1 MRNFS
6 KTFGTNMEAAY
17 DKIDGFCHIYF
28 NRMYSETGTKNDAD
42 MFFLL
47 AHIRRCLVSIMEH
60 SECPDMNIKTVFHEF
75 IRLSQFIHQIQS
87 FMSDGIG
94 GEELGNVIKE
104 VSSLIDPQMLSVDVS
119 VYESNI
125 VSETNRPEKDGN
137 EIVLEKICMEDTTFS
152 ITNGVFNHLYRLGY
166 LSRPHKLVE
175 EFDEDGEFKGVV
187 LNIALYENKADDLA
201 DFLKIFSK
209 YAYNNKDNE
218 YDFGWNFNHIANVI
232 LDNITESRKCKN
244 FQLTQY
250 IYNAVVYGNPN
261 PFGGESK
268 TDNK

>member
-6 KTFGTNMEAAY
+6 KTFGANMEAAY

-28 NRMYSETGTKNDAD
+28 NQMHSETGTKNDAD

-47 AHIRRCLVSIMEH
+47 AHVRRCLASIMEH

-104 VSSLIDPQMLSVDVS
+104 VSSLIDPQILSVDVS
-119 VYESNI
+119 IYESNI

-137 EIVLEKICMEDTTFS
+137 EIILEKIWMEDTTFS

-166 LSRPHKLVE
+166 LSRPHRLVE
-175 EFDEDGEFKGVV
+175 EFDEDGKLKGVV
-187 LNIALYENKADDLA
+187 LNLALYENKADDLA

-232 LDNITESRKCKN
+232 LDNITESRKYKN
-244 FQLTQY
+244 SQLTQY